1 MSEEKKKAPNLMSER
16 TFLKALAGAA
26 IIAAGTIV
34 ANKAMKPT
42 AVIAAQQQPKASVP
56 PAKGRISG
64 DPTLCT
70 GCGLCELVCSTYNDG
85 VANPELSRLRVSR
98 LRHIGLWDG
107 TALFTPEVCYQCVE
121 PACLNECRKKAQ
133 DAIKVDEE
141 HGTLARVID
150 EEKCLGECIDIC
162 REACPWK
169 MPALNPKE
177 SPSKSYGRPGSP
189 FQSPKGGK
197 LVAIKCNLC
206 WGNPRCVEFCPT
218 GALKILYS

>member
-1 MSEEKKKAPNLMSER
+1 MSEEKSKAPNLMSER

-34 ANKAMKPT
+34 ANKAMKPP
-42 AVIAAQQQPKASVP
+42 AVIAAQQPPTASVP

-64 DPTLCT
+64 DPKLCT

-85 VANPELSRLRVSR
+85 VASPELSRLRISR

-121 PACLNECRKKAQ
+121 PACLNECLKKAKG
-133 DAIKVDEE
+133 AIKVDETN
-141 HGTLARVID
+141 GTRARVVD
-150 EEKCLGECIDIC
+150 EETCSGDCIDIC
-162 REACPWK
+162 NEGCPWK
-169 MPALNPKE
+169 MPRLNKKE
-177 SPSKSYGRPGSP
+177 SAPKAYERPGTP

-197 LVAIKCNLC
+197 PVALKCNLC
-206 WGNPRCVEFCPT
+206 WGSPRCVEYCPT